1 MQVAR
6 YRLLRSRGMRER
18 LAGRY
23 SERTCSQIHI
33 AVCVTPASHIEGT
46 VRQLVPKWQQ
56 VEHACFTH
64 LFNL

>member
-1 MQVAR
+1 
-6 YRLLRSRGMRER
+6 
-18 LAGRY
+18 LADTVK
-23 SERTCSQIHI
+23 EI
-33 AVCVTPASHIEGT
+33 AVRFTLLLCVTPASHVEGT

>member
-1 MQVAR
+1 
-6 YRLLRSRGMRER
+6 MRER

-33 AVCVTPASHIEGT
+33 AVCVTPACHVEGT